1 VFYVIQE
8 GDTLLGVAARYGIS
22 LDAIRL
28 ANPDLKPELLQIG
41 QQLTIPPLTGD
52 NQPLGPMPVSTPIP
66 LTIGNTAWYTTP
78 TGGLWFVG
86 EVVNET
92 DFSVENVRLGV
103 TVYDRDGSVAAQSDG
118 WAAADVL
125 ATGEKAPFG
134 MLFGPEVAEMAT
146 YDAYLLSSEPVT
158 RDGFWNTDLTIT
170 ESAGGLE
177 DQVYRL
183 SGTVRNDGDVEA
195 NEVTLVVTLY
205 DSNGR
210 ITGFLQERLDESLPA
225 GSETAFVLWL
235 APVGPGSEQ
244 HLVAV
249 SGRLQQ
255 ETG

>member
-1 VFYVIQE
+1 VIYVIQE

-41 QQLTIPPLTGD
+41 QQLIMPPPTSD
-52 NQPLGPMPVSTPIP
+52 NQPLGLLPVSTPIP
-66 LTIGNTAWYTTP
+66 VTIGNTAWYTTP

-86 EVVNET
+86 EVMNET
-92 DFSVENVRLGV
+92 DFSVENVRVGV
-103 TVYDRDGSVAAQSDG
+103 TVYDREGSVTAQADG

-146 YDAYLLSSEPVT
+146 YDTYLLSSEPVT

-170 ESAGGLE
+170 ESAGALE
-177 DQVYRL
+177 GQVYHL
-183 SGTVRNDGDVEA
+183 SGTVRNDGDVRTD
-195 NEVTLVVTLY
+195 EVTLVATLY
-205 DSNGR
+205 DANGR
-210 ITGFLQERLDESLPA
+210 VTGFLQERLVEPLPA
-225 GSETAFVLWL
+225 SSETAYELWL
-235 APVGPGSEQ
+235 APVGAGSEQ
-244 HLVAV
+244 HLVTV